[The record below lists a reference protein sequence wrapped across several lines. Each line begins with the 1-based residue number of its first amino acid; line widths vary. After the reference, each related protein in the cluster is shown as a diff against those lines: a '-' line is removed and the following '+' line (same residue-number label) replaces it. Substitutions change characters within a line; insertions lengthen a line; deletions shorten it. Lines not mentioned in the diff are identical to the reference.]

1 MRLHASSLVR
11 TSYVYYACALSYR
24 GRDLCLHMSAHMCV
38 VPLLPSRNA
47 DMPDT
52 TLTFTAVPQDAD
64 SGKGART
71 VGGSGLRAGMR
82 TLRHDAGGG
91 IRLRYA
97 WSGLTQ
103 FRPACSRSSGD
114 ESGSLPGWHGLAG
127 RESICGGPR
136 KGQNAKLPIKK
147 EPTLP
152 PTCKHVC
159 DRIGSYVSGRDDLNV
174 RPLEPHSSA
183 LPGCALCHK
192 LWYYT
197 GINTTICSAFLS

>member
-1 MRLHASSLVR
+1 MLAYVCPHVR
-11 TSYVYYACALSYR
+11 RST
-24 GRDLCLHMSAHMCV
+24 
-38 VPLLPSRNA
+38 
-47 DMPDT
+47 
-52 TLTFTAVPQDAD
+52 TAVSKRRYARHDPDIHCRAARCRLG
-64 SGKGART
+64 GKDART

-159 DRIGSYVSGRDDLNV
+159 DRIGSQVSGRDDLNV

-183 LPGCALCHK
+183 LPGCATPRARSEYITPPPL
-192 LWYYT
+192 
-197 GINTTICSAFLS
+197 GQMPRFLATSTYR